1 MLKELLKNTKL
12 MSKVHNLITENKEE
26 ILDIVIFGS
35 SVKGKEKPR
44 DIDLFVIYKTKV
56 NSELSYK
63 IKKEFEILGFEIDL
77 VAKNYSGLFDSSFIA
92 RESYLSEG
100 YSLLN
105 KKFIA
110 DGFGY
115 KPMILFRYD
124 IKSFNKSQRM
134 RFYYSLYG
142 RNTEGM
148 LKKLRLYKFSERI
161 IISPV
166 EESERV
172 KDYLNSW
179 KIQYIEIPILIPI
192 RILESEVFNVSKIHH

>member
-12 MSKVHNLITENKEE
+12 MSKVHSLITENKEE
-26 ILDIVIFGS
+26 ILDIVLFGS
-35 SVKGKEKPR
+35 LVRGKEKPR
-44 DIDLFVIYKTKV
+44 DIDVLIIYKTKV
-56 NSELSYK
+56 NPELNYK
-63 IKKEFEILGFEIDL
+63 IKKEFEIIGFETDL
-77 VAKNYSGLFDSSFIA
+77 VAKNYSGLFESSFIA

-115 KPMILFRYD
+115 NPMILFRYD
-124 IKSFNKSQRM
+124 IKSLNKSQRM

-142 RNTEGM
+142 RNSEGM
-148 LKKLRLYKFSERI
+148 LKKLGLYKFSERI

-179 KIQYIEIPILIPI
+179 KMQYTEIPILIPI
-192 RILESEVFNVSKIHH
+192 RILESEVFGKQR

>member
-12 MSKVHNLITENKEE
+12 MSKIHSIIKKYEDE
-26 ILDIVIFGS
+26 ILDIAVFGS
-35 SVKGKEKPR
+35 YVRGKEKPR
-44 DIDLFVIYKTKV
+44 DLDVLIIYKTKV
-56 NSELSYK
+56 NPELNYK
-63 IKKEFEILGFEIDL
+63 IKKEFKIFGFEIDL
-77 VAKNYSGLFDSSFIA
+77 VSKTYSGLFDSSFIA

>member
-1 MLKELLKNTKL
+1 

-26 ILDIVIFGS
+26 ILDIVLFGS
-35 SVKGKEKPR
+35 LVRGKEKPR
-44 DIDLFVIYKTKV
+44 DMDVLVIYKTKV
-56 NSELSYK
+56 NPELNYK
-63 IKKEFEILGFEIDL
+63 IKKEFEILGFEVDL
-77 VAKNYSGLFDSSFIA
+77 VAKDYSGLFESSFIA
-92 RESYLSEG
+92 GESYLSEG

-110 DGFGY
+110 GGLGY
-115 KPMILFRYD
+115 KPMILFRYG
-124 IKSFNKSQRM
+124 IKSLNKSQRM

-148 LKKLRLYKFSERI
+148 LNRLNLYKFSERI

-172 KDYLNSW
+172 KEYLDSW
-179 KIQYIEIPILIPI
+179 SIKYLEFSVLIPARVI
-192 RILESEVFNVSKIHH
+192 ESEAFKEK

>member
-1 MLKELLKNTKL
+1 MLKELLKNTRL
-12 MSKVHNLITENKEE
+12 MSKIYSVIKENKDE

-179 KIQYIEIPILIPI
+179 KIQYIEIPILIPS
-192 RILESEVFNVSKIHH
+192 RILESEVFQEK